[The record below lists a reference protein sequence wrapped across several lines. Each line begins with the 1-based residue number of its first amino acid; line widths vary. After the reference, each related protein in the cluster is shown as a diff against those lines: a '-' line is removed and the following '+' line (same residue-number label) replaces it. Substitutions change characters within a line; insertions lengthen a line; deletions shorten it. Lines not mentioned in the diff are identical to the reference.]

1 MIVLV
6 SVLVNEIKANRY
18 WYWYKTIVPT
28 LVGSVQVCVN
38 IKTNLNVL
46 ERKFVINSSI
56 V

>member
-6 SVLVNEIKANRY
+6 SLLVNEIKANR
-18 WYWYKTIVPT
+18 YWYKTIVPT

-46 ERKFVINSSI
+46 EKNFLLIQVLFNL
-56 V
+56 